1 MKSISESRLSDDTA
15 FIDKRDY
22 QQELIFCTQY
32 IFQPQNSRMEK
43 KLVLSSEKGEML
55 LKEDK

>member
-1 MKSISESRLSDDTA
+1 MNSIIEYRLSDDTA

-22 QQELIFCTQY
+22 QQELIFCARY

-43 KLVLSSEKGEML
+43 KLGLSAEKEEML